1 MNPFEKA
8 LSTKTEN
15 SSFETE
21 VREWLKMGSELKQS
35 YVANLLGKLEV
46 GTRIVI
52 ASKTPNSTME
62 LAIHLDEEG
71 FNFIKAC
78 RDKQTSKFVV
88 YRKGKNKLTLVRKGI
103 RFLVTSI

>member
-35 YVANLLGKLEV
+35 YVADLLSKLEV
-46 GTRIVI
+46 GTRLVV
-52 ASKTPNSTME
+52 ASTTPKATME
-62 LAIHLDEEG
+62 SSIHLDEEG

-78 RDKQTSKFVV
+78 RDKQTSKFVI
-88 YRKGKNKLTLVRKGI
+88 YRKGKNKLTLVREGI
-103 RFLVTSI
+103 RFVVTSI